1 MIKKNNIKIV
11 TGAPSVRLLLTL
23 AWTLGLIMLLL
34 AQSNSYAQTDAPQ
47 DAVTTSEDFANEYQL
62 APGDKIKVHVLGQED
77 LSVEVQ
83 VSDTNSII
91 YPLLGELSVANLT
104 RGQTEQLVQDALKGA
119 YLVNPEVSVTIASY
133 RQIYLQ
139 GEVQKPGPYPYV
151 PGLSLRRAIL
161 NAGGFTEAASK
172 GKIYVVNEFESDA
185 EQRKVNINYQ
195 PTPGDIITI
204 KASFF

>member
-1 MIKKNNIKIV
+1 MLW
-11 TGAPSVRLLLTL
+11 AL
-23 AWTLGLIMLLL
+23 ALLL
-34 AQSNSYAQTDAPQ
+34 AIYSIGNSNSYAATGSLQ
-47 DAVTTSEDFANEYQL
+47 DVAASASEDLANEYQL

-83 VSDTNSII
+83 VSHTNSII

-104 RGQTEQLVQDALKGA
+104 RGQTEELIHDALKGE

-139 GEVQKPGPYPYV
+139 GEVKTPGPYPYV

-172 GKIYVVNEFESDA
+172 GKIFVVNEFEADA
-185 EQRKVNINYQ
+185 QQRKVGISYQ
-195 PTPGDIITI
+195 PTPGDIITV

>member
-1 MIKKNNIKIV
+1 MTKMYSTKTNKRSSRLTCFWV
-11 TGAPSVRLLLTL
+11 LALLLITC
-23 AWTLGLIMLLL
+23 
-34 AQSNSYAQTDAPQ
+34 SNSHAAADSPQ
-47 DAVTTSEDFANEYQL
+47 DVATAASEDLANEYQL

-91 YPLLGELSVANLT
+91 YPLLGELSVTNLT
-104 RGQTEQLVQDALKGA
+104 RGQTEELIHDALKGE

-139 GEVQKPGPYPYV
+139 GEVGNPGPYPYV

-172 GKIYVVNEFESDA
+172 GKIYVVNEFETDA
-185 EQRKVNINYQ
+185 QQRKIGINYQ

>member
-1 MIKKNNIKIV
+1 MTKTYSTKTNKWSSRLTFFWV
-11 TGAPSVRLLLTL
+11 LALLLITC
-23 AWTLGLIMLLL
+23 
-34 AQSNSYAQTDAPQ
+34 SNSQAATDSPQ
-47 DAVTTSEDFANEYQL
+47 DVATAASEDLANEYQL

-91 YPLLGELSVANLT
+91 YPLLGELSVSNLT
-104 RGQTEQLVQDALKGA
+104 RGQTEELIHDALKGE

-139 GEVQKPGPYPYV
+139 GEVGKPGPYPYV

-161 NAGGFTEAASK
+161 NAGGFTESASK
-172 GKIYVVNEFESDA
+172 GKIYVVNEFETDA
-185 EQRKVNINYQ
+185 QQRKIGINYQ